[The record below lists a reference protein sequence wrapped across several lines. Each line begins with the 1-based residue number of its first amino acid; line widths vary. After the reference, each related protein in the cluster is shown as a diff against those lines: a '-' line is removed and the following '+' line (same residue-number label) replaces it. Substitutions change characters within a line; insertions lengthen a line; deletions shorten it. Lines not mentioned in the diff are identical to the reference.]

1 MTKKSRASEET
12 EGTSAKP
19 NRNKTEDKDT
29 IEIDISNDNEGTFP
43 CKTALITNIPDK
55 NTTMKK
61 SCSKKKKK
69 KKKKRDYVAIEPTE
83 KDNNGK
89 MNTYSNNGNSKSL
102 S

>member
-43 CKTALITNIPDK
+43 CKTALITNMPDK

-61 SCSKKKKK
+61 ACSKKK

-89 MNTYSNNGNSKSL
+89 MNTDSNNGNSKTL